1 MSAMT
6 MQIER
11 PEDDELA
18 CRELVEL
25 VTEYLDGALDPA
37 ARARVD
43 AHLAACDG
51 CTTYIDQVRA
61 VMAATPR
68 ILLELVPP
76 ALMQR
81 LLEAFRASRRGM

>member
-1 MSAMT
+1 MT
-6 MQIER
+6 MAMER
-11 PEDDELA
+11 PGDDELA

-25 VTEYLDGALDPA
+25 VTEYLDGALELA

-43 AHLAACDG
+43 AHLATCDG

-61 VMAATPR
+61 VMAATHR
-68 ILLELVPP
+68 ISPEPVPP

-81 LLEAFRASRRGM
+81 LLEAFRAGRSGM

>member
-1 MSAMT
+1 MT

-11 PEDDELA
+11 PEADELA

-43 AHLAACDG
+43 AHLATCDG
-51 CTTYIDQVRA
+51 CTTYLDQVQA
-61 VMAATPR
+61 VMAAAPH
-68 ILLELVPP
+68 ILPEPVPP
-76 ALMQR
+76 ALMRR
-81 LLEAFRASRRGM
+81 LLEAFRAGRSGM

>member
-1 MSAMT
+1 MT

-11 PEDDELA
+11 PGNDELA

-25 VTEYLDGALDPA
+25 VTDYLDGALDPA

-43 AHLAACDG
+43 AHLATCDG

-68 ILLELVPP
+68 IVPEPVPP

-81 LLEAFRASRRGM
+81 LLEAFRAGRRVM

>member
-1 MSAMT
+1 M
-6 MQIER
+6 IRVER
-11 PEDDELA
+11 SGDDELA

-43 AHLAACDG
+43 AHLATCDG
-51 CTTYIDQVRA
+51 CTTYVDQVRA

-68 ILLELVPP
+68 ILPEPVPP
-76 ALMQR
+76 ALMER
-81 LLEAFRASRRGM
+81 LLVAFRAGRSGM

>member
-1 MSAMT
+1 MT

-81 LLEAFRASRRGM
+81 LLEAFRAGRRGM

>member
-1 MSAMT
+1 MT

-11 PEDDELA
+11 PEDAELA

-25 VTEYLDGALDPA
+25 VTEYLDGALELA

-43 AHLAACDG
+43 AHLATCDG

-61 VMAATPR
+61 VMAAAPR
-68 ILLELVPP
+68 ILPELVPP

-81 LLEAFRASRRGM
+81 LLEAFRAGRRGM